1 MELNNVK
8 LNGDEIVQTKVCK
21 CCGEELPITEF
32 RKNPKGEGF
41 GNTCKKCVSN
51 HIITSKDKNKIKTDN
66 ERLKDITSRELITE
80 LRFRGYKGKLEY
92 TQVINV

>member
-8 LNGDEIVQTKVCK
+8 PNNDKIVQTKVCK
-21 CCGEELPITEF
+21 CCGKELFITEF

-41 GNTCKKCVSN
+41 GDTYKKCVSN
-51 HIITSKDKNKIKTDN
+51 HVKAGWNKSKFKIGD
-66 ERLKDITSRELITE
+66 ERLKNITSRELIAE

-92 TQVINV
+92 TQVIDV